1 MKTTKTRTIILLVI
15 NFFIILIMLGL
26 VGINNIQLAIENT
39 KAHWIYPMIFFIVFS
54 FAFVLRSIR
63 WKLITPAPT
72 HLNIL
77 LRSLLAAWFLNA
89 ITPARLGDA
98 SRIYILKLKENIDIG
113 KGTTSLL
120 VDRALDIIALIIM
133 LLVVF
138 IFFPI
143 NISGNIG
150 LLYILSSTMFV
161 VAILGLIVVVLY
173 KPKLIK
179 QLFRIV
185 FSPFPRLLQFFNSF
199 IDKFNQGIKDMKF
212 LGGPLLIAIL
222 LSFVIWFLESISIF
236 LFANALGFKLLLT
249 TAIIAAIFG
258 FLAMTIPIL
267 PGGFGTYEGAIVAI
281 LLVLTNLSFESALLL
296 ALVDHIFRQLYFIIL
311 GGISLQSF
319 GISIPKLDSPPIE
332 STIPISITND

>member
-1 MKTTKTRTIILLVI
+1 MRTTKPRVIILLII
-15 NFFIILIMLGL
+15 NFFIILIMLAL

-39 KAHWIYPMIFFIVFS
+39 KTHWIYPMIFLIVFS
-54 FAFVLRSIR
+54 LAFVLRSIR

-98 SRIYILKLKENIDIG
+98 SRIYVLKAKENIDIG

-120 VDRALDIIALIIM
+120 LDRVLDIIALMLM
-133 LLVVF
+133 LLAVF
-138 IFFPI
+138 LFFPT
-143 NISGNIG
+143 NISGNVG
-150 LLYILSSTMFV
+150 LLYILSATIFV
-161 VAILGLIVVVLY
+161 ILILGLMVIVLY
-173 KPKLIK
+173 KPKILK
-179 QLFRIV
+179 QLFNV
-185 FSPFPRLLQFFNSF
+185 AFSPFPRLLQFIDSF
-199 IDKFNQGIKDMKF
+199 IDKFNQGIKDVRL
-212 LGGPLLIAIL
+212 LGSSLLIAIL
-222 LSFVIWFLESISIF
+222 LSFVIWFFESISVF
-236 LFANALGFKLLLT
+236 LFANALGFKLLLI

-296 ALVDHIFRQLYFIIL
+296 ALIDHIFRQLYFIIF

-319 GISIPKLDSPPIE
+319 GISVPKLETPPLE
-332 STIPISITND
+332 NTMPIVISNE